1 MKIVAD
7 ANIPYVEEAF
17 GKLGQVTLLPGREI
31 GPMQVRDADV
41 LIVRSVTPVGPLL
54 LEGSRVR
61 FVGSATIG
69 LDHVDEA
76 YLCTRGIAFAYAPG
90 SNANSVAEYVIAALL
105 ALGRER
111 YEGRTLGIIGI
122 GRSGTLVQGKVLA
135 LGMTVLANDPPLERA
150 GRAGLV
156 SLEELLRRSDI
167 VTCHVPLTREGPDA
181 TFHLLDEARL
191 SRLQP
196 HAVVINTA
204 RGAVVDNAA
213 LLRAL
218 RGGRLGG
225 AVLDVWEHEPE
236 PDPALVEAVT
246 LGTPHIAGYSFDG
259 KVNGTRMLYDA
270 VCAFLE
276 PARERSFPTVPS
288 ERHAPPVEIEADA
301 SLDDILQSL
310 VGKAYDI
317 RRDDAALRA
326 CMRLPRSERA
336 RAFDRLRAEYPIRLE
351 FRHTTVAVPPN
362 DPHIRKT
369 LRGLGFT
376 VEDRRA

>member
-7 ANIPYVEEAF
+7 ANIPFAEEAF
-17 GKLGQVTLLPGREI
+17 GSLGQVTLLPGRAI
-31 GPMQVRDADV
+31 GPEQVRDADV
-41 LIVRSVTPVGPLL
+41 LIVRSVTPVGPAL

-69 LDHVDEA
+69 LDHVDEP
-76 YLCTRGIAFAYAPG
+76 YLHTRGIAFAYAPG

-111 YEGRTLGIIGI
+111 YEGRILGIIGV
-122 GRSGTLVQGKVLA
+122 GRIGTLVQEKALA

-156 SLEELLRRSDI
+156 SLEELLCNSDI

-191 SRLQP
+191 VLLQP
-196 HAVVINTA
+196 HAAVINTA

-259 KVNGTRMLYDA
+259 KVNGTKMLYDA
-270 VCAFLE
+270 VCAFLG
-276 PARERSFPTVPS
+276 RGRDRGFPNVPS
-288 ERHAPPVEIEADA
+288 EGNAPPVEIEADA
-301 SLDDILQSL
+301 SLDGILRSL

-326 CMRLPRSERA
+326 SLKLPQPERA
-336 RAFDRLRAEYPIRLE
+336 RAFDLLRAEYPRRLE
-351 FRHTTVAVPPN
+351 FRHTRVVLPPN
-362 DPHIRKT
+362 LSRLRKA
-369 LRGLGFT
+369 LSGLGFAT
-376 VEDRRA
+376 EEML

>member
-7 ANIPYVEEAF
+7 ANIPLVEEAF
-17 GKLGQVTLLPGREI
+17 GQLGQVTLLPGREI
-31 GPMQVRDADV
+31 GPEQVRDADV
-41 LIVRSVTPVGPLL
+41 LIVRSVTSVGPAL

-69 LDHVDEA
+69 LDHVDEVF
-76 YLCTRGIAFAYAPG
+76 LNRRGIAFAYAPG

-111 YEGRTLGIIGI
+111 YEGRTLGLIGV
-122 GRSGTLVQGKVLA
+122 GRIGTLVQEKALA

-156 SLEELLRRSDI
+156 SLDALLRGSDL
-167 VTCHVPLTREGPDA
+167 VSCHVPLTREGPDA

-191 SRLQP
+191 SLLQS

-204 RGAVVDNAA
+204 RGPVVDNAA

-218 RGGRLGG
+218 RGGRIGG

-236 PDPALVEAVT
+236 PDPELIEAVT

-288 ERHAPPVEIEADA
+288 ERNAPPVEI
-301 SLDDILQSL
+301 
-310 VGKAYDI
+310 
-317 RRDDAALRA
+317 
-326 CMRLPRSERA
+326 
-336 RAFDRLRAEYPIRLE
+336 
-351 FRHTTVAVPPN
+351 
-362 DPHIRKT
+362 
-369 LRGLGFT
+369 
-376 VEDRRA
+376 

>member
-7 ANIPYVEEAF
+7 ANIPFVEEAF
-17 GKLGQVTLLPGREI
+17 GRLGQVTLLPGRGI
-31 GPMQVRDADV
+31 GPEQVRDADV
-41 LIVRSVTPVGPLL
+41 LIVRSVTPVGPAL

-76 YLCTRGIAFAYAPG
+76 FLNRRGIAFAYAPG
-90 SNANSVAEYVIAALL
+90 SNANSVAEYVVAALL

-111 YEGRTLGIIGI
+111 YEGRTLGLIGV
-122 GRSGTLVQGKVLA
+122 GRIGTLVHEKALA

-150 GRAGLV
+150 GRTGLV
-156 SLEELLRRSDI
+156 SLETLLRGSDI
-167 VTCHVPLTREGPDA
+167 VSCHVPLTREGPDA
-181 TFHLLDEARL
+181 TFHLFDEPRL
-191 SRLQP
+191 SLLRP

-204 RGAVVDNAA
+204 RGAVFDNAA

-236 PDPALVEAVT
+236 PNPELVEAVT

-276 PARERSFPTVPS
+276 RVPEWNPPAFSDTPS
-288 ERHAPPVEIEADA
+288 APPIVIKDDAPAEEI
-301 SLDDILQSL
+301 LPLL
-310 VGKAYDI
+310 VCRAYDI

-326 CMRLPRSERA
+326 SMKLPSPERA
-336 RAFDRLRAEYPIRLE
+336 RAFDRLRAGYPRRLE
-351 FRHTTVAVPPN
+351 FRHTKVVVPPN
-362 DPHIRKT
+362 LSHIRKT

-376 VEDRRA
+376 VEERRA

>member
-17 GKLGQVTLLPGREI
+17 GSLGKVTLLPGREI
-31 GPMQVRDADV
+31 GPEQVRDADV

-76 YLCTRGIAFAYAPG
+76 YLRTRGIAFAYAPG

-111 YEGRTLGIIGI
+111 YEGRTLGLIGI
-122 GRSGTLVQGKVLA
+122 GRSGTLVHEKALA

-156 SLEELLRRSDI
+156 SLEKLLRRSDI

-270 VCAFLE
+270 ICAFLE

-288 ERHAPPVEIEADA
+288 ERHTPPVEIEADA
-301 SLDDILQSL
+301 SLGDILRSL

-326 CMRLPRSERA
+326 SMKLPRSERA
-336 RAFDRLRAEYPIRLE
+336 RAFDHLRAEYPIRLE
-351 FRHTTVAVPPN
+351 FRHTRVAVPP
-362 DPHIRKT
+362 HHMEVRQA
-369 LRGLGFT
+369 LHRLGFT